1 MEALWGLSVRDK
13 PLTVLLWIHSNVE
26 KGERNTVRFA
36 VLTRGTYLTI
46 HKNRNLEVICMKK
59 WT

>member
-1 MEALWGLSVRDK
+1 MEVLWGLSVRDK

-26 KGERNTVRFA
+26 KGERNIMRFA

-46 HKNRNLEVICMKK
+46 QK
-59 WT
+59 TGTA